1 MSLFCTVVDQVREKS
16 PFQSKALKF
25 LDEQDDQYWERAEKF
40 ISALQ
45 NALLRE
51 NKEIEHA
58 VDAYLSVCDDIR
70 METINFI
77 RTGSYSAGSSA
88 EAFENV
94 YSQDQKMAGYIY
106 GLALSQFLWSNHYE
120 MFSFYLQQ
128 CDKIKDS
135 VSRYLEIGPG
145 HGLYLAHSI
154 ERMPDADITAVDI
167 SPASIKITRDVI
179 DSFHGDQ
186 IKYSL
191 ECKDV
196 HEMADSSYDFI
207 VMGEVLEHVDD
218 PTHILKKLHSVL
230 TDDGYLFVTTCANCP
245 AIDHVYLYDGVAAI
259 REQLES
265 CGFRIV
271 DDLALALSDRPE
283 EEWESRKELLN
294 YAALLTK

>member
-1 MSLFCTVVDQVREKS
+1 
-16 PFQSKALKF
+16 
-25 LDEQDDQYWERAEKF
+25 
-40 ISALQ
+40 
-45 NALLRE
+45 
-51 NKEIEHA
+51 
-58 VDAYLSVCDDIR
+58 

-77 RTGSYSAGSSA
+77 RTGSYSSYSSA
-88 EAFENV
+88 EAFKNV

-106 GLALSQFLWSNHYE
+106 GLALSQFLWPNHYE
-120 MFSFYLQQ
+120 MFSFYLKQ
-128 CDKIKDS
+128 CDKIKNS
-135 VSRYLEIGPG
+135 ISRYLEIGPG

-154 ERMPDADITAVDI
+154 EKMPNADITAVDI
-167 SPASIKITRDVI
+167 SPASIKITRDVL
-179 DSFHGDQ
+179 DSFYGDQ
-186 IKYSL
+186 AKYRL

-218 PTHILKKLHSVL
+218 PSHILKKLHSVL
-230 TDDGYLFVTTCANCP
+230 IDDGYLFVTTCANCP

-259 REQLES
+259 RDQLES

-283 EEWESRKELLN
+283 EEWKSRKELVN